1 MKSILLCLILFC
13 SLIISSCQK
22 KMGGKQNQSSY
33 SSREISSPF
42 IIEPARPKHT
52 EKESDLGSAIQYKKL
67 DIIETKKLA
76 KNIDIQI
83 TTDEV
88 DATYKTII
96 QIIKNCDGKLET
108 ESMDKSENSLN
119 HSLKL
124 FLPSSNID
132 SFLNKIDSSQVN
144 VVSRF
149 ESSNDVTMRFIEDS
163 TIISNQKLLESK
175 YASLLSKT
183 NSIKDLLEIEEK
195 LSKIRSEINY
205 KETQF
210 KYLNNTINYSIVS
223 IRIGN
228 KSAAPIE
235 NKISDQF
242 VYSFNDGWIIFKNS
256 FFTLISLWPFA
267 IILSILTFIIK
278 RIRKNRRNKKVA

>member
-1 MKSILLCLILFC
+1 MKFIILCLFVFL
-13 SLIISSCQK
+13 SLTISSCQK
-22 KMGGKQNQSSY
+22 KKVGNQNQSNY

-42 IIEPARPKHT
+42 IIEPARPKNNM
-52 EKESDLGSAIQYKKL
+52 KESDLGSAIQYKKL

-88 DATYKTII
+88 EASYKKIV
-96 QIIKNCDGKLET
+96 QFIKYCDGKIET
-108 ESMDKSENSLN
+108 ESMDKSENNLS

-124 FLPSSNID
+124 FIPSSNID

-149 ESSNDVTMRFIEDS
+149 ESINDVTMRFIEDS
-163 TIISNQKLLESK
+163 TKISNQKLLESK

-183 NSIKDLLEIEEK
+183 NSIKDLLEIEDK
-195 LSKIRSEINY
+195 LSKIRSEISY
-205 KETQF
+205 QETQF
-210 KYLNNTINYSIVS
+210 KYLNNTINYCIVS
-223 IRIGN
+223 IRIWN

-242 VYSFNDGWIIFKNS
+242 VYSINDGWILFKNS
-256 FFTLISLWPFA
+256 FLTLISLWPFA
-267 IILSILTFIIK
+267 IILTILIFIIK
-278 RIRKNRRNKKVA
+278 RIRKNKRNKKSS